1 MTSSRSEAVD
11 FTEPIFVDHW
21 GLVGPLQQKSENVIV
36 KPVENILVLLIST
49 KWAYIIVMGL
59 ADYVFFGY
67 INWDYIVGF
76 FHRGLLNQGVH
87 NLKDRQLY
95 QKILIAAW
103 FFPVFILKQEYLG
116 YMTALLAGS
125 SLQEPI
131 RDTHNS
137 YRVVFNYEYSSSS
150 SIYQE
155 SFVKS

>member
-67 INWDYIVGF
+67 INWEYIVGF

-103 FFPVFILKQEYLG
+103 LYPVFILKQEYLG

-131 RDTHNS
+131 RDRHIS
-137 YRVVFNYEYSSSS
+137 YGVMFSERYSTSDS
-150 SIYQE
+150 E
-155 SFVKS
+155 KL